1 MFIIKQ
7 PNPGPS
13 KSQPVI
19 EERFLRIDMPLHV
32 KFSRYYTHR
41 SWIQLKIFAH
51 MISPYYNHSWPKRN
65 FPFQRQYILK
75 RRDYEKK
82 EMNQLKDILWFNT
95 EFSELTL
102 QEMF

>member
-1 MFIIKQ
+1 
-7 PNPGPS
+7 
-13 KSQPVI
+13 
-19 EERFLRIDMPLHV
+19 
-32 KFSRYYTHR
+32 
-41 SWIQLKIFAH
+41 
-51 MISPYYNHSWPKRN
+51 MISPYYNHAWPKRN
-65 FPFQRQYILK
+65 FPFFPFQRQYILK

>member
-1 MFIIKQ
+1 
-7 PNPGPS
+7 
-13 KSQPVI
+13 
-19 EERFLRIDMPLHV
+19 
-32 KFSRYYTHR
+32 
-41 SWIQLKIFAH
+41 
-51 MISPYYNHSWPKRN
+51 MILPYYNHAWPKRN